1 MAVNRQTYTDDGK
14 KTATEKPK
22 TQSVS
27 VGGRSINVPT
37 STPKTAKQNV
47 TVGGRDIK
55 VDVPTPKYVQN
66 KPATK
71 TVTNPTV
78 GGRTITSKNAPVV
91 SNNVDLTPSIRQN
104 NRIQEPAKPNV
115 QYKQDYTEKDV
126 KKISDD
132 FQDKLI
138 NSPFTNPDVEYT
150 GQNYQQFDQDIKNK
164 QAELN
169 VARGKVALN
178 KELQDLN
185 KDGDLN
191 LNDVVQDVNGKTQ
204 LIDYTSQIAQ
214 KEEENKQLNAELKE
228 LESQASSQPLN
239 KIGAINTGNIGTRM
253 KEIRDILNRNEAE
266 LSDLTRKSR
275 YQNAVY
281 SQFAYED
288 AVNKGDT
295 ETLMAIA
302 DQHASY
308 DDSFIER
315 RLNNIG
321 KTSVDVVSTVVNV
334 AQIGLDLGGEA
345 IANAWAKGAEELK
358 DNGTISDEQFNN
370 MMETVKPLMDYDA
383 NSGIGA
389 ELRNISAQLS
399 YDIQNGVDTSTIQGK
414 IESFI
419 GQGLDSTVNFLA
431 QYMLFGEAGSL
442 ALMSGQSGSEKYFE
456 NIEKGYDQT
465 TAFANA
471 LATGMTSYFVE
482 KVGMDNFVS
491 ILNGQVGN
499 TVFAQAWNAIAS
511 GKSPLS
517 FWAGATLSQGLS
529 EGLEEGVEGNIDY
542 LIDLYTSRFEGV
554 EPAEYNAGDIFY
566 GMLVGAFSGALTGSV
581 ASFNA
586 TVNTRKQYNALKAD
600 VDSLIS
606 ARDEARAKGEDV
618 TLANR
623 AIAVG
628 QSMLSD
634 FEGNSVAMAVDLAED
649 MVEPNLNEQG
659 VKDSLTTILEPNVNQ
674 DIETQTKTTQL
685 INDVMETA
693 QTVLATKGINMDV
706 NEYVD
711 LSPEAR
717 INTSQVQEYANKL
730 RANVMFSTSFDG
742 DGFYDPNLKMIVINP
757 NSKLGELSTLV
768 HELTHGTETSGVF
781 YDSLASLVKDNF
793 NGDYNKAIQ
802 NIKQYYKS
810 NGVKLN
816 NDGAKREFTAINTQD
831 MLGNEDFVKKLIRYN
846 ESMAYRIFSDI
857 RNMFSSDIKTNLE
870 NAFMQAYKANNTVN
884 AGSVAFSQGLNP
896 RDLEGK
902 TDNFGRNLSEGQK
915 EFFEGDK
922 LVNEDGNLLRLFH
935 TSGALFNKFD
945 PRETDHYRFGDKIVN
960 YFSTSEDVS
969 GSYAEGVYSQI
980 TGEESYLNEENK
992 GQRLTELRSQLEQ
1005 VREEADLKGDEMR
1018 TQLRHI
1024 LWDYDLNE
1032 ISNRLKEATEISA
1045 ENWLDEVKG
1054 FENYSLPFNVD
1065 RAIRSLG
1072 NEYNGAEYTTKRLIE
1087 IYDYVNGNEVTPEIR
1102 NLFSAIN
1109 ELNVPEL
1116 KSTYERYESE
1126 INQLSDEELRLSNE
1140 ISKLEDRGVQY
1151 VGYGLAKNP
1160 YVIENEHGN
1169 DRNNTVNWNSINNAD
1184 WTISENDVGDLHN
1197 EIKNVF
1203 AKFKADGITADDMV
1217 GLDLVVQTKNKTNR
1231 FILENVNDE
1240 TREFLIKN
1248 PIALANMTNAVQK
1261 SVDGAWTYQNF
1272 ADNLDTNLDNYW
1284 GRADENG
1291 KYNYKYGGKL
1301 ETNDVVK
1308 AVLAVNDFTDT
1319 PYDGV
1324 VFKNITDSASYI
1336 AFDTPSDVI
1345 ALFASNQFKLLEN
1358 ENPTESEDVRFS
1370 KGMTLDEMR
1379 EEALYNTGDEYVD
1392 LLMND
1397 IIGSMSEEDFLEYL
1411 KTGEFEYATN
1421 REVED
1426 DPKVQDEGLWVKG
1439 PEDNYIKI
1447 DDGYISNGKTV
1458 AWKDERIKGLV
1469 DAIETKNF
1477 SYFGGRYRNV
1487 YALNLSP
1494 HDFRSLSMIFDP
1506 INDEVWHN
1514 EINHDPY
1521 YNNGKVDPS
1530 RLGGSDPSR
1539 EMSYQWIHASKDG
1552 NYSFKIDSTEGNHR
1566 AIILD
1571 ESGYSKMP
1579 VLLLTDTPLDNVVR
1593 LVGMDGVK
1601 MDNPNRKI
1609 FELGDYIEVK
1619 RSNLN
1624 KLIEKFGS
1632 GANADIQ
1639 YSKGITAEQL
1649 RISRDYNKAVNDDD
1663 MEVAQKLVR
1672 DYAQEYA
1679 NKTGQQMFEGY
1690 HGTNARF
1697 NEFLKEKLGSKN
1709 VLAESAYMGFFMAG
1723 SEQTAE
1729 NYTGINDGDFFKL
1742 MNNPGAEEIRKRV
1755 RDKYNYEELEEQD
1768 RARLNQYIENA
1779 WAQELASD
1787 SRYAQIYRR
1796 ITDPELIKEVGLEDY
1811 ADTMLETIRR
1821 QWQTDKVDGESRLN
1835 KLYDEYY
1842 NTEEHKRFAELRER
1856 ASDEL
1861 SKEYEELLGYEPNI
1875 KHLFAFMKN
1884 PLVHDFKREGRDV
1897 DFSELLREAHKA
1909 GNDGAVFYN
1918 VQDGGDFDTIYVVFE
1933 PNQFKLADPVTY
1945 DDNGNVI
1952 PLEKRFNQNTNDLR
1966 YSKGM
1971 NPQDLLADAEDY
1983 RATIA
1988 PYFDTRLNEDNRDE
2002 LIKIAEKAYDGVAKE
2017 IADYLGIKLTPKA
2030 ENIGG
2035 FENDEGKRLR
2045 ELSWTYDL
2053 KGVDSDTARLFTS
2066 LMGDLA
2072 FENQE
2077 AVICMRYLSE
2087 DEGQHIAG
2095 EEGPDGGTY
2104 GKEYGFKCKDLKTVE
2119 EALKKA
2125 DIANYN
2131 IDRKTNY
2138 LTVQDF
2144 GFDDD
2149 LPEKLDILLEG
2160 NNYETKEERPIYS
2173 YYLSREARQSLYEA
2187 RGITEGGLQEGNQ
2200 SGLSGRIQ
2208 EANKRVTDVIEK
2220 KKSGSESPFLRRPEV
2235 SEYQR
2240 RVDSEGDLNMT
2251 DEELDKYQ
2259 GIKTVETQK
2268 YGKKNIDKETG
2279 IYRPKAI
2286 IELDSTIGKTTHEEE
2301 IKDGEEYAGKFAQE
2315 LDNGADVDDLLQKLM
2330 SNELQNGIVRAYYV
2344 SQVLADRDMQ
2354 SEYMEVA
2361 QWARDIGNLGGKLVE
2376 SNKIL
2381 YDLDST
2387 FARAVYL
2394 TKVEENLKDEY
2405 KQRLKGS
2412 KGAKVE
2418 QTISELFNKHAND
2431 IINSKTNREFRSA
2444 IGALAR
2450 EVNRRMP
2457 KTIWD
2462 RITQYRML
2470 AMLSG
2475 SKTAISNAVSN
2486 LASIGLYRMNGINQ
2500 ALLESALNDV
2510 TIKTIDDTKTY
2521 KINQE
2526 DRRATLK
2533 KDSKVSKKNKEIA
2546 RKVWESLDKGNET
2559 KYGIEPD
2566 KVPDIIKNNLKTQN
2580 DTVRSKASKFV
2591 DMMFDTAQ
2599 SVQATILSDA
2609 PFARMAF
2616 VQKLDE
2622 LARARDINLETID
2635 KKSKVYN
2642 KLIDDAFAY
2651 AEEVVSHNETD
2662 ISKTI
2667 ANITRASASNVRIN
2681 EDSTLVGLDKMI
2693 KRFKERANNGE
2704 PIYRFIDGTVTKL
2717 QKWFIPF
2724 YKTNASIFQKSLQ
2737 YSPLEWVQVAND
2749 WGKVKAGRMELVD
2762 MVDHMAKAVTGTEL
2776 YLLGAI
2782 FGYLGWLKW
2791 EKDDED
2797 YSGKLS
2803 VKVPGTDNGYTVDF
2817 IDPVSTI
2824 FAKGVVLAQEGSENG
2839 VSFKTFE
2846 NLIHDYED
2854 IFLSDELDMFSSMKD
2869 FFDTVGK
2876 VRKGEDDYGEYTLGD
2891 GATDIAFS
2899 VLNSYIPAIVRDVSR
2914 MIDPAKKVV
2923 YDTDNK
2929 KYLFNRLVNSTPFRS
2944 LLVNKKDST
2953 GRTMNYTQPFTG
2965 NDVFDRLLTQMVSRG
2980 KLVDSKGQSITTRTG
2995 SPTMQ
3000 ESSSD
3005 AFSQMAQDF
3014 KYNDENGDGFSD
3026 AHWIRD
3032 SVPSNIY
3039 PGGNVTELTPEEKD
3053 EYGTT
3058 WTNVWNSGANYLVDN
3073 ETYKGLNYENQADV
3087 IYELQGFAR
3096 ECIEA
3101 DYCLDHNIEMTE
3113 AQRTAYEIRNFCT
3126 VDGKVDGKMLGLIAL
3141 GTAKENKLASG
3152 GQRYVMAEQDEN
3164 GKTIRNSRQLAMR
3177 HIYEEAGIYDQI
3189 VEAVQNSDGA
3199 LTYADFGLGK
3209 TVVEKYSDD
3218 KADSSYQDIYGK
3230 VMKGSSKKKTKKK
3243 TGGSAGGITKA
3254 KGGGTLAKIKG
3265 PSAMASNPSRDTN
3278 IANNF
3283 FRAYANT
3290 FRRGSRETSST
3301 SGGQVVCPRCGN
3313 RVYSRSGR
3321 CPICGASL

>member
-1 MAVNRQTYTDDGK
+1 MALIKQKVTDDGK
-14 KTATEKPK
+14 KTTEKPK
-22 TQSVS
+22 TQTVS
-27 VGGRSINVPT
+27 VGGREVSVPT
-37 STPKTAKQNV
+37 NSKPTTPTTKQTV
-47 TVGGRDIK
+47 TVSGREIK
-55 VDVPTPKYVQN
+55 VDVPTPKYAQN
-66 KPATK
+66 KPTTK

-104 NRIQEPAKPNV
+104 NRIQEPTKPNV

-164 QAELN
+164 QAELS

-185 KDGDLN
+185 KEGDLN

-239 KIGAINTGNIGTRM
+239 KIGAINTGNIGIRM

-321 KTSVDVVSTVVNV
+321 KTAVDVVSTAVNV

-345 IANAWAKGAEELK
+345 IANAWAKGTEELK

-456 NIEKGYDQT
+456 NIEKGYDQA

-542 LIDLYTSRFEGV
+542 LIDLYTSRFEGA

-581 ASFNA
+581 ASFNVA
-586 TVNTRKQYNALKAD
+586 VNTRKQYNALKAD

-606 ARDEARAKGEDV
+606 ARDEARVKGEDV

-649 MVEPNLNEQG
+649 MAEPNLNEQG

-674 DIETQTKTTQL
+674 DIETQAKTTKL

-730 RANVMFSTSFDG
+730 RANVMFSTGFDG

-768 HELTHGTETSGVF
+768 HELTHGTEASGVF

-846 ESMAYRIFSDI
+846 ESLAYRIFSDI
-857 RNMFSSDIKTNLE
+857 RNMFSSDVKTNLE
-870 NAFMQAYKANNTVN
+870 NAFMQAYKANTTVN
-884 AGSVAFSQGLNP
+884 QGSLAFSQGLNP
-896 RDLEGK
+896 NDLAGGI
-902 TDNFGRNLSEGQK
+902 DNFERKLSEGQ
-915 EFFEGDK
+915 EEYFEGSR
-922 LVNEDGNLLRLFH
+922 LVNEDGNLLRIYH
-935 TSGALFNKFD
+935 TSNALFSVFD
-945 PRETDHYRFGDKIVN
+945 PTGTDHYRFGNKIVN
-960 YFSTSEDVS
+960 YFSTNETVS
-969 GSYAEGVYSQI
+969 GSYTNNDYVQIAGRDYFERSDELKQEIENLRKEAGEKYKERTRVIFDLEKQARTAVKESNISETVNKVKANIESANVFSQNDKPLLADTGAGWNPVVQEHLLAI
-980 TGEESYLNEENK
+980 TASILDNSTNPMSK
-992 GQRLTELRSQLEQ
+992 ITAIREL
-1005 VREEADLKGDEMR
+1005 ADLATKKQFYHFKA
-1018 TQLRHI
+1018 TQELA
-1024 LWDYDLNE
+1024 DMVSPVMDTDL
-1032 ISNRLKEATEISA
+1032 
-1045 ENWLDEVKG
+1045 
-1054 FENYSLPFNVD
+1054 LPFLRIVNTYE
-1065 RAIRSLG
+1065 S
-1072 NEYNGAEYTTKRLIE
+1072 ETKRLEQERID
-1087 IYDYVNGNEVTPEIR
+1087 ILNKID
-1102 NLFSAIN
+1102 
-1109 ELNVPEL
+1109 ELNNSFDN
-1116 KSTYERYESE
+1116 KG
-1126 INQLSDEELRLSNE
+1126 
-1140 ISKLEDRGVQY
+1140 KQY
-1151 VGYGLAKNP
+1151 VGYGKAVNP
-1160 YVIENEHGN
+1160 YVIENESGII
-1169 DRNNTVNWNSINNAD
+1169 TNWNSLNDSD
-1184 WTISENDVGDLHN
+1184 WKMSPIEFETVSE
-1197 EIKNVF
+1197 EIGEALEKLTEEN
-1203 AKFKADGITADDMV
+1203 
-1217 GLDLVVQTKNKTNR
+1217 LNSLNTKNRVNR
-1231 FILENVNDE
+1231 FILDSVNDT
-1240 TREFLIKN
+1240 TRKYLSEN
-1248 PIALANMTNAVQK
+1248 PIALANYSNIIKREITSIKAGFGTIAELAEDFKHGYSQT
-1261 SVDGAWTYQNF
+1261 DGF
-1272 ADNLDTNLDNYW
+1272 AFATDD
-1284 GRADENG
+1284 ADENVYFTG
-1291 KYNYKYGGKL
+1291 RL

-1308 AVLAVNDFTDT
+1308 AVLAINDYLDT

-1324 VFKNITDSASYI
+1324 VFKNITDSASSEAQNI
-1336 AFDTPSDVI
+1336 DSDII
-1345 ALFASNQFKLLEN
+1345 ALFEPNQFKLLEN
-1358 ENPTESEDVRFS
+1358 ENPTEETDIRWS
-1370 KGMTLDEMR
+1370 KGMALNDLR
-1379 EEALYNTGDEYVD
+1379 EEAYYDTGNVD
-1392 LLMND
+1392 VDTLMND
-1397 IIGSMSEEDFLEYL
+1397 IIESMSEEDFLEYL
-1411 KTGEFEYATN
+1411 RTGEFEYATN

-1506 INDEVWHN
+1506 ANDEVWHN
-1514 EINHDPY
+1514 EINHDSY
-1521 YNNGKVDPS
+1521 YNNGEVDPS

-1571 ESGYSKMP
+1571 ESGYSRMP
-1579 VLLLTDTPLDNVVR
+1579 VLLLTDIPLDNVVR

-1601 MDNPNRKI
+1601 MDNPNKKI

-1639 YSKGITAEQL
+1639 YSKGMTAKTLAQSNKYENNAEAEKISEEDKELIKRATKELSTVKDSTRKANTKAEVEQALNEVNETGDISSTTLGRL
-1649 RISRDYNKAVNDDD
+1649 RQKVIESTLTRVPNDNYEIAKLIRQEMGWSSLPKKNWDVVFQTINDRFSIVSDDQYPSGYQDAKEIIDNYLSDVGGKYIYLSPVEQGWISAEDYERTIEDAIKNATDVLKYGSTEQDIANSVVN
-1663 MEVAQKLVR
+1663 EVS
-1672 DYAQEYA
+1672 DYLD
-1679 NKTGQQMFEGY
+1679 
-1690 HGTNARF
+1690 GTDASLER
-1697 NEFLKEKLGSKN
+1697 
-1709 VLAESAYMGFFMAG
+1709 LAEEAG
-1723 SEQTAE
+1723 DESVQNVQDENDFVPFEELTELSEYGNIEERHRREFRLLQEISQGLLRKSGRDGVWDSEERYRLLE
-1729 NYTGINDGDFFKL
+1729 NAGV
-1742 MNNPGAEEIRKRV
+1742 RKRV
-1755 RDKYNYEELEEQD
+1755 SEILRAELES
-1768 RARLNQYIENA
+1768 RGY
-1779 WAQELASD
+1779 SD
-1787 SRYAQIYRR
+1787 SN
-1796 ITDPELIKEVGLEDY
+1796 PNGLLEDTGDY
-1811 ADTMLETIRR
+1811 KIYKDVDGQTFHDIFSIAQLYTPLGELVDVHPADTVKHDGWTELGYKETRNFISEDGMSGFAIEPDGNLISVFNASGKPGFLKSIAPFVRKNASKCDCYVLDPKYTGTNLPKLYNTIFGFEVDHIEEYNVEEYGDEKGIARR
-1821 QWQTDKVDGESRLN
+1821 YENPSIAYMVNPRFTATQENQTDD
-1835 KLYDEYY
+1835 
-1842 NTEEHKRFAELRER
+1842 
-1856 ASDEL
+1856 
-1861 SKEYEELLGYEPNI
+1861 
-1875 KHLFAFMKN
+1875 
-1884 PLVHDFKREGRDV
+1884 
-1897 DFSELLREAHKA
+1897 
-1909 GNDGAVFYN
+1909 
-1918 VQDGGDFDTIYVVFE
+1918 
-1933 PNQFKLADPVTY
+1933 
-1945 DDNGNVI
+1945 
-1952 PLEKRFNQNTNDLR
+1952 
-1966 YSKGM
+1966 
-1971 NPQDLLADAEDY
+1971 
-1983 RATIA
+1983 
-1988 PYFDTRLNEDNRDE
+1988 
-2002 LIKIAEKAYDGVAKE
+2002 
-2017 IADYLGIKLTPKA
+2017 
-2030 ENIGG
+2030 
-2035 FENDEGKRLR
+2035 
-2045 ELSWTYDL
+2045 
-2053 KGVDSDTARLFTS
+2053 
-2066 LMGDLA
+2066 
-2072 FENQE
+2072 
-2077 AVICMRYLSE
+2077 
-2087 DEGQHIAG
+2087 
-2095 EEGPDGGTY
+2095 
-2104 GKEYGFKCKDLKTVE
+2104 
-2119 EALKKA
+2119 
-2125 DIANYN
+2125 
-2131 IDRKTNY
+2131 
-2138 LTVQDF
+2138 
-2144 GFDDD
+2144 
-2149 LPEKLDILLEG
+2149 
-2160 NNYETKEERPIYS
+2160 
-2173 YYLSREARQSLYEA
+2173 
-2187 RGITEGGLQEGNQ
+2187 
-2200 SGLSGRIQ
+2200 
-2208 EANKRVTDVIEK
+2208 
-2220 KKSGSESPFLRRPEV
+2220 
-2235 SEYQR
+2235 
-2240 RVDSEGDLNMT
+2240 DLNMT
-2251 DEELDKYQ
+2251 DEDLEKYG

-2279 IYRPKAI
+2279 IFKPKAI

-2354 SEYMEVA
+2354 SEYMELA

-2381 YDLDST
+2381 YNLEST

-2418 QTISELFNKHAND
+2418 QTISDLFNKYSND

-2475 SKTAISNAVSN
+2475 SKTIVSNAVSN
-2486 LASIGLYRMNGINQ
+2486 IASVGLYRMNSVNQ
-2500 ALLESALNDV
+2500 ALLESALQDV
-2510 TIKTIDDTKTY
+2510 TIKTVDDTKNF
-2521 KINQE
+2521 KINEE

-2533 KDSKVSKKNKEIA
+2533 KDSKVSKRNRDIAKE
-2546 RKVWESLDKGNET
+2546 VWKTLDKGNKT
-2559 KYGIEPD
+2559 KYGIDPEKLPD
-2566 KVPDIIKNNLKTQN
+2566 VIKKNLKTEN
-2580 DTVRSKASKFV
+2580 DKVHSKASKFV
-2591 DMMFDTAQ
+2591 DAMFETAQ
-2599 SVQATILSDA
+2599 SAQAFVLSDA

-2616 VQKLDE
+2616 VQKFDE
-2622 LARARDINLETID
+2622 LARARNINLETID
-2635 KKSKVYN
+2635 KKSKTYN
-2642 KLIDDAFAY
+2642 RLIDDAFAY

-2681 EDSTLVGLDKMI
+2681 EDSTLVGLDKAI

-2704 PIYRFIDGTVTKL
+2704 PIYQFIDKTVSKL

-2737 YSPLEWVQVAND
+2737 YSPLEWAQVAND
-2749 WGKVKAGRMELVD
+2749 WSKVKAGKMEMVD
-2762 MVDHMAKAVTGTEL
+2762 MVEHMAKAVTGTEL

-2782 FGYLGWLKW
+2782 FGFMGWLKW

-2797 YSGKLS
+2797 YSGRLS
-2803 VKVPGTDNGYTVDF
+2803 IKIPGTDKGYTVDF

-2839 VSFKTFE
+2839 VSFKTLE
-2846 NLIHDYED
+2846 NLAHDYED

-2891 GATDIAFS
+2891 GASDIAFN

-2923 YDTDNK
+2923 YDSDNK
-2929 KYLFNRLVNSTPFRS
+2929 KYLLNRLINSTPFRTR
-2944 LLVNKKDST
+2944 LVDKKDST

-2980 KLVDSKGQSITTRTG
+2980 KLVDSEGKSVTTRTG
-2995 SPTMQ
+2995 SPTMD
-3000 ESSSD
+3000 ESSSN
-3005 AFSQMAQDF
+3005 AFSQMAKDF
-3014 KYNDENGDGFSD
+3014 QYKDENGDGFSD
-3026 AHWIRD
+3026 SHWIRD

-3039 PGGNVTELTPEEKD
+3039 PGGNATELTPEEKD

-3058 WTNVWNSGANYLVDN
+3058 WTNVWNAGANYLVDN
-3073 ETYKGLNYENQADV
+3073 DTYKGLNYENQADV

-3101 DYCLDHNIEMTE
+3101 DYCKAHDIEMTE
-3113 AQRTAYEIRNFCT
+3113 AQRTANEIRNFCT
-3126 VDGKVDGKMLGLIAL
+3126 VNGKVDGKMLGLIAL

-3189 VEAVQNSDGA
+3189 IKAVQDSDGA

-3209 TVVEKYSDD
+3209 TVVESYSDD
-3218 KADSSYQDIYGK
+3218 KADSDYQKIYNK
-3230 VMKGSSKKKTKKK
+3230 VMKNSKSSKSKSKKV

-3265 PSAMASNPSRDTN
+3265 PSAMASPVRDTK

-3283 FRAYANT
+3283 FKAYANT
-3290 FRRGSRETSST
+3290 FNRRGSSEVST
-3301 SGGQVVCPRCGN
+3301 ASGGQVVCPRCGN
-3313 RVYSRSGR
+3313 RVSSKSGR